1 MYGSIV
7 RIRTFSRTEI
17 RGSFDS
23 YQRTFNARSME
34 RLTAQWHPL
43 TGCSKWF
50 CSCRKDNYSRSS
62 SIGPCKFQRNRHTS
76 QPSQNISNMVSQ
88 LSQFLH
94 PKEIWEARATA
105 QTFSAWEGGPD
116 SSTRGKVL
124 FRDSGGL
131 QGSEDMGSA
140 WCTEKDTALNL
151 GTATSHNVWPTVKPL
166 SKLMFCDYNHLQ
178 LTCTT
183 SHTNRAFE
191 IQKNLQKMI
200 PKGKTINLR
209 ALDCGCEYKALVQ
222 KDQKTDQPA
231 LFSNMASNVMA
242 CYGRR
247 PYKTFELFG
256 KLSLWTLLMFFALN
270 RLNSQSAKRSRP
282 GPRLNTRTICPC
294 LYRDRIT
301 CSILGKVTLSQ
312 RWNNMRQRHPSPTL

>member
-1 MYGSIV
+1 M
-7 RIRTFSRTEI
+7 
-17 RGSFDS
+17 
-23 YQRTFNARSME
+23 
-34 RLTAQWHPL
+34 
-43 TGCSKWF
+43 
-50 CSCRKDNYSRSS
+50 
-62 SIGPCKFQRNRHTS
+62 
-76 QPSQNISNMVSQ
+76 
-88 LSQFLH
+88 
-94 PKEIWEARATA
+94 
-105 QTFSAWEGGPD
+105 
-116 SSTRGKVL
+116 
-124 FRDSGGL
+124 
-131 QGSEDMGSA
+131 
-140 WCTEKDTALNL
+140 NL

-166 SKLMFCDYNHLQ
+166 PKLMFCDYNHLQ

-191 IQKNLQKMI
+191 IQKKLQKMI

-222 KDQKTDQPA
+222 KDLKDRSTCSILQHGIERDGMLWQKT
-231 LFSNMASNVMA
+231 
-242 CYGRR
+242 
-247 PYKTFELFG
+247 FG